1 MNDESSP
8 KGAHESAT
16 TALMVAA
23 GTDFTAEDRH
33 AAFVAGYE
41 IGKAERI
48 EAEIEDRARAL
59 LHQRSLEAL
68 GMARRHAARVGPAW
82 SAMIQECSQVDD

>member
-16 TALMVAA
+16 TALMVTA
-23 GTDFTAEDRH
+23 GSDFTQEDRH

-41 IGKAERI
+41 LGYAQRV
-48 EAEIEDRARAL
+48 EAEIEDQVQAR
-59 LHQRSLEAL
+59 LHRRSLEAL
-68 GMARRHAARVGPAW
+68 GMARRLARAKGPAW
-82 SAMIQECSQVDD
+82 SALITEAGERE